1 MVYRLNVKEK
11 QKNDHNR
18 TFLFSYL
25 LAHSLDR
32 SIGFVD
38 DFFFS
43 MHSKKCFLWRSKQKN
58 RSHTKMLPA
67 IDLLGI
73 RRCDQRFNFQVYSW
87 KSDEIGF
94 LFFTGWVNLTQWICA
109 IWDERK
115 KNRRIFVPFVVQAC
129 YWLAN
134 IFQKVASVFVETMFW
149 KKKK

>member
-94 LFFTGWVNLTQWICA
+94 FIIYWLSQFDIMNLY
-109 IWDERK
+109 DFRRK
-115 KNRRIFVPFVVQAC
+115 KKNSENFCCVCSASLL
-129 YWLAN
+129 LATQYFSKDC
-134 IFQKVASVFVETMFW
+134 IRFTPIL
-149 KKKK
+149 